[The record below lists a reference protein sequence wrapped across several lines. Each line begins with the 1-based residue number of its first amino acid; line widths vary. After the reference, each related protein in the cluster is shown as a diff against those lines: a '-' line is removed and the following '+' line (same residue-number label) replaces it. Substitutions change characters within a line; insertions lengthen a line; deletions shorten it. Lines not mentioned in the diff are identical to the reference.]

1 MFNKENEVLKDRLTK
16 EGEQKRR
23 RNLMMR
29 EELREIQMM
38 ESSVRRVV

>member
-1 MFNKENEVLKDRLTK
+1 MFNKENETLKDKLTK

>member
-1 MFNKENEVLKDRLTK
+1 MFNKENEVLKDKLTK